1 MIEIYKSYDTDQ
13 FPVKIEKFEKGCW
26 VNIVSP
32 TEQELNFVES
42 SLNIHPNFLR
52 DPLDE
57 EEKPRI
63 DVEDNQTL
71 VIVDIPYVYEDKDQ
85 KDIKYETI
93 PLGIII
99 SEDYFITICS
109 KETFFDSIL
118 QGEESKRLFYF

>member
-93 PLGIII
+93 PRNYNIGRLLYYHMQQG
-99 SEDYFITICS
+99 D
-109 KETFFDSIL
+109 FFDSIL